1 MSETPMLPPAYL
13 FIALSSMMLLH
24 LFFPVPVLIPDPW
37 NAVGL
42 VPLALGVALNLV
54 AGRTFIRSG
63 NAVRALEVPQQLVTN
78 GVYRF
83 SRNPMYLGMVLILT
97 GVAFLLATPTPFII
111 VPVFA
116 AVIDRVFIDAEETVL
131 EERFGGRYRRYRQ
144 EVRRWL

>member
-1 MSETPMLPPAYL
+1 
-13 FIALSSMMLLH
+13 MMLLH
-24 LFFPVPVLIPDPW
+24 LFFPGPVLTPGPW

-42 VPLALGVALNLV
+42 VPLALGIALNLV
-54 AGRTFIRSG
+54 AGRAFIRSG
-63 NAVRALEVPQQLVTN
+63 NPVRALEVPQNLVTD

-97 GVAFLLATPTPFII
+97 GVAFLLATLTPFII

-116 AVIDRVFIDAEETVL
+116 VVIDRVFIDAEETVL
-131 EERFGGRYRRYRQ
+131 EERFDGRYRQYRQ

>member
-1 MSETPMLPPAYL
+1 MSETPMLPPVYL
-13 FIALSSMMLLH
+13 FFALSGMMLLH
-24 LFFPVPVLIPDPW
+24 LFFPDPVLIPGRW

-42 VPLALGVALNLV
+42 VPLALGIALNLV

-63 NAVRALEVPQQLVTN
+63 NPVRALEVPQKLVTD

-83 SRNPMYLGMVLILT
+83 SRNPMYLGMVLMLT

-116 AVIDRVFIDAEETVL
+116 VVIDRVFIDAEETVL
-131 EERFGGRYRRYRQ
+131 EERFGGRYRQYRQ